1 MKDYNT
7 IALQSFLFY
16 NEYKL
21 RKGVIMQGVFLDA
34 SILRN
39 NEIEEVVKFNI
50 QHNNIRFEF
59 PEGFTQLRLIE
70 ECRALNCLD
79 IEDPD
84 NFDMIYDITMQML
97 VGKPV
102 FIYFIDE
109 KEVKHE
115 IERFVVTDRY
125 MNLRGIALID
135 EYPILVNWLVEFVAG
150 YLGKKYPRSLK
161 DIQAKMSEREELTKK
176 SLNEQVEVRTS
187 FQGKQKV
194 QLRKHLSR
202 EALYLLTTD
211 TQISFI
217 KNLKNGK
224 ICLNT
229 WNIIL
234 LMLK

>member
-1 MKDYNT
+1 M
-7 IALQSFLFY
+7 
-16 NEYKL
+16 
-21 RKGVIMQGVFLDA
+21 
-34 SILRN
+34 
-39 NEIEEVVKFNI
+39 
-50 QHNNIRFEF
+50 
-59 PEGFTQLRLIE
+59 IE

-97 VGKPV
+97 VGKSV

-161 DIQAKMSEREELTKK
+161 DIRVKMSEREELMKK
-176 SLNEQVEVRTS
+176 SPKEQVELKTS
-187 FQGKQKV
+187 FQVK
-194 QLRKHLSR
+194 
-202 EALYLLTTD
+202 
-211 TQISFI
+211 
-217 KNLKNGK
+217 
-224 ICLNT
+224 
-229 WNIIL
+229 
-234 LMLK
+234 